1 MRGADGGLV
10 IEQLNREHPEYR
22 DRKEMWQ
29 RYWDFYVGGEQL
41 RRNASH
47 YMVRRQKEPNDV
59 YAERLSRVFHE
70 NYLGSCIDWYSS
82 ALFRSCPEMTF
93 RTKMSRTEDFYS
105 GFLTDSDRRGNSLVS
120 NVQKAFIDAL
130 VFREGYV
137 LIDFPR
143 MGQPVKTL
151 AEEDAAGKSRAYL
164 VRYSPQQLINWRL
177 DSHGD
182 FEWVVLKTQSTYQEK
197 LEDSET
203 ITEQRWLYFDRE
215 NFKTYSRKKRESG
228 PGTENPG
235 ATAGD
240 GVALV
245 AEGRHGLADL
255 RRVPLVKMTVTDGL
269 WLANKAALLQQ
280 EHFNKSNALSW
291 ALHMGLFAMPVIYS
305 EREWQQIVGEAYYI
319 QLGPNDRFGWTEPEG
334 HVFQIAADNLD
345 RLKDEIY
352 RVCYMMNQAGGRES
366 RNLGQS
372 GVSKQRDFAVTQE
385 VLRSYGNT
393 VKDFLRRVL
402 DLIRLARRDEVEIE
416 VAGMDKFDIPDF
428 SEELANAQG
437 IQAPGLRSPRFEK
450 EVQKRIALKYLES
463 ASQETKNEVARE
475 IEAN

>member
-1 MRGADGGLV
+1 M

-29 RYWDFYVGGEQL
+29 RYWDFYAGGEQL

-59 YAERLSRVFHE
+59 YAERLSRVFYE
-70 NYLGSCIDWYSS
+70 NYLGSCIDWYAS
-82 ALFRSCPEMTF
+82 ALFRSRPEVSF
-93 RTKMSRTEDFYS
+93 RSKAPQIENFYTDFIA
-105 GFLTDSDRRGNSLVS
+105 DSDRRGNSLVS
-120 NVQKAFIDAL
+120 TLQKVL
-130 VFREGYV
+130 VDTLVLREGYV

-143 MGQPVKTL
+143 LRRPLATQ

-164 VRYSPQQLINWRL
+164 ARYSPRQLINWRL
-177 DSHGD
+177 DSQGD
-182 FEWVVLKTQSTYQEK
+182 FEWIVLRTQSKYQEK
-197 LEDSET
+197 LEDADT
-203 ITEQRWLYFDRE
+203 ITEERWLYFDRE
-215 NFKTYSRKKRESG
+215 NFKTYSRKKRESETHG
-228 PGTENPG
+228 GNLR
-235 ATAGD
+235 AAVGD

-255 RRVPLVKMTVTDGL
+255 RRVPLVKMSVTEGL

-319 QLGPNDRFGWTEPEG
+319 QLGSNDRFGWTEPEG

-352 RVCYMMNQAGGRES
+352 RVCYMMSQAGGREA
-366 RNLGQS
+366 RHLGQS
-372 GVSKQRDFAVTQE
+372 GISKQRDFAVTHE
-385 VLRSYGNT
+385 VLRSYGHT

-402 DLIRLARRDEVEIE
+402 GLIRLARRDDVEIN
-416 VAGMDKFDIPDF
+416 VGGMDKFDIPDF

-437 IQAPGLRSPRFEK
+437 LQALGLRSSRFQK
-450 EVQKRIALKYLES
+450 EVHKRIALQYLES
-463 ASQETKNEVARE
+463 ASQETKNEVTRE
-475 IEAN
+475 IEAQ

>member
-1 MRGADGGLV
+1 M
-10 IEQLNREHPEYR
+10 P
-22 DRKEMWQ
+22 
-29 RYWDFYVGGEQL
+29 
-41 RRNASH
+41 
-47 YMVRRQKEPNDV
+47 
-59 YAERLSRVFHE
+59 
-70 NYLGSCIDWYSS
+70 
-82 ALFRSCPEMTF
+82 
-93 RTKMSRTEDFYS
+93 
-105 GFLTDSDRRGNSLVS
+105 
-120 NVQKAFIDAL
+120 KAFIDAL

-245 AEGRHGLADL
+245 AEGRHGLANL

-269 WLANKAALLQQ
+269 WLANKTALLQQ

-305 EREWQQIVGEAYYI
+305 DREWQQIVGEAYYI

-345 RLKDEIY
+345 RLKNEIY

-372 GVSKQRDFAVTQE
+372 GVSKQRDFAVTHE

-393 VKDFLRRVL
+393 VKDFLRQVL

-416 VAGMDKFDIPDF
+416 VAGMDKFDIPDDGYPVDSGSPNILWF
-428 SEELANAQG
+428 GDFLGFCNRVNNHLVSRRIHGYRLLDEPIEEFAAAFGFAAVETEGELVQVVVQMFVAHGALMGAQ
-437 IQAPGLRSPRFEK
+437 QP
-450 EVQKRIALKYLES
+450 ALE
-463 ASQETKNEVARE
+463 Q
-475 IEAN
+475 